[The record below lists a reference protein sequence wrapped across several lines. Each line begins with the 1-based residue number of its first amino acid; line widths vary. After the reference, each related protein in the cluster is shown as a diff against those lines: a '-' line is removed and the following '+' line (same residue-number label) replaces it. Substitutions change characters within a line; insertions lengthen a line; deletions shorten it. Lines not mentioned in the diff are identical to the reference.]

1 MIYIVIGPSCSG
13 KSTFV
18 VNSFIKGKN
27 AKETKDILTLC
38 ETDACFLIGKWFDSR
53 RVKGLD
59 RISRAQIPLIVEQVK
74 KLIRKNKHIILEG
87 DKVVSQKI
95 FRELLLTGEKCKLF
109 WIRCSA
115 ETSLNRN
122 RKNGSTQQES
132 SIRAVAT
139 KAKNIFYMFR
149 NEMDGEIID
158 TENIVDWDNFNMSTA
173 SRISAKSNVDFTGF
187 AVFILTHGR
196 ADNVVTYNTIR
207 KHGYTGPIY
216 LICDNEDE
224 QLDEY
229 RAKYGTKAVKVFDKQ
244 KAYDNTDTM
253 DNFNEHRAI
262 VYARNEC
269 FKIAKDLGL
278 TYFMELDDDY
288 NNIEY
293 RWADGGKLLVKDV
306 RSLDKIILSLIRFL
320 DQSGATTVALC
331 QNGDFVGGAQGD
343 NCKKGLLRKS
353 MNSFICRTDNPI
365 NFRGT
370 MNEDVVTY
378 TTLGSR
384 GKLFFSL
391 VPVAIK
397 QIQTQ
402 SLSGGMTEAYSESG
416 TYIKSFYAVMSM
428 PSAVKISM
436 LNSSHKRIHHKI
448 SWNNCVPKIISSKYR
463 KEG

>member
-1 MIYIVIGPSCSG
+1 M
-13 KSTFV
+13 
-18 VNSFIKGKN
+18 
-27 AKETKDILTLC
+27 
-38 ETDACFLIGKWFDSR
+38 
-53 RVKGLD
+53 LD
-59 RISRAQIPLIVEQVK
+59 
-74 KLIRKNKHIILEG
+74 
-87 DKVVSQKI
+87 D
-95 FRELLLTGEKCKLF
+95 
-109 WIRCSA
+109 
-115 ETSLNRN
+115 
-122 RKNGSTQQES
+122 
-132 SIRAVAT
+132 
-139 KAKNIFYMFR
+139 
-149 NEMDGEIID
+149 
-158 TENIVDWDNFNMSTA
+158 
-173 SRISAKSNVDFTGF
+173 F

-196 ADNVVTYNTIR
+196 ADNVVTYKTIR

-229 RAKYGTKAVKVFDKQ
+229 KATYGSDSVKVFDKQ

-293 RWADGGKLLVKDV
+293 RWADGDKLLVKDV
-306 RSLDKIILSLIRFL
+306 RSLDKIIFSLIQFL

-331 QNGDFVGGAQGD
+331 QNGDFVGGTQND
-343 NCKKGLLRKS
+343 NCKKGLLRKA
-353 MNSFICRTDNPI
+353 MNSFICRTDNPFD
-365 NFRGT
+365 FRGT

-391 VPVAIK
+391 VPVGIK

-402 SLSGGMTEAYSESG
+402 SLSGGMTETYSESG
-416 TYIKSFYAVMSM
+416 TYLKSFYAVMSM

-436 LNSSHKRIHHKI
+436 LNSAHKRIHHKI
-448 SWNNCVPKIISSKYR
+448 TWNNCVPKIISEKYR

>member
-27 AKETKDILTLC
+27 AKEVKDILTLC
-38 ETDACFLIGKWFDSR
+38 ETDTCFLVGKWFDSR

-59 RISRAQIPLIVEQVK
+59 RISRAQIPLIIKQVK
-74 KLIRKNKHIILEG
+74 KLIPKNKDIVLEG

-95 FRELLLTGEKCKLF
+95 FRELLNTGEKCKLF

-115 ETSLNRN
+115 ETSLTRN

-139 KAKNIFYMFR
+139 KAKNIFYIFQS
-149 NEMDGEIID
+149 EMDGEIVD
-158 TENIVDWDNFNMSTA
+158 TENVVDWDNFNLSTA
-173 SRISAKSNVDFTGF
+173 NRIKPRSNIDFTDF

-216 LICDNEDE
+216 LVCDNEDD
-224 QLDEY
+224 QLEEY
-229 RAKYGTKAVKVFDKQ
+229 KAKYGADAVKVFDKQ
-244 KAYDNTDTM
+244 KAYDDTDTM

-262 VYARNEC
+262 IYARNES

-278 TYFMELDDDY
+278 KHFLQLDDDHDR
-288 NNIEY
+288 IEFRY
-293 RWADGGKLLVKDV
+293 PKYGKLLTKEV
-306 RSLDKIILSLIRFL
+306 RNMDIVIASMINFLDK
-320 DQSGATTVALC
+320 SGALTVALC

-343 NCKKGLLRKS
+343 NCKKELLRKS
-353 MNSFICRTDNPI
+353 MNSFFCKTDSPI
-365 NFRGT
+365 TFRGT

-378 TTLGSR
+378 TTEGSR
-384 GKLFFSL
+384 GKLFLSL

-448 SWNNCVPKIISSKYR
+448 SWNNCVPKIISPKYR

>member
-27 AKETKDILTLC
+27 AKEIKDILTLC
-38 ETDACFLIGKWFDSR
+38 ETDTCFLIGKWFDSR

-59 RISRAQIPLIVEQVK
+59 RISRAQIPLITKQVK
-74 KLIRKNKHIILEG
+74 KLIPKNKNIVLEG

-95 FRELLLTGEKCKLF
+95 FRELLNTGEKCKLF

-139 KAKNIFYMFR
+139 KAKNIFYIFQ
-149 NEMDGEIID
+149 NEMDGEIVD
-158 TENIVDWDNFNMSTA
+158 TENVVDWDNFNLSTA
-173 SRISAKSNVDFTGF
+173 NRIKPRSNIDFTDF

-196 ADNVVTYNTIR
+196 ADNVVTHNTIR

-216 LICDNEDE
+216 LICDNEDD
-224 QLDEY
+224 QLEAY
-229 RAKYGTKAVKVFDKQ
+229 KAKYGADAVKVFDKQ
-244 KAYDNTDTM
+244 KAYDDTDTM

-262 VYARNEC
+262 VYARNES

-278 TYFMELDDDY
+278 KHFLELDDDY
-288 NNIEY
+288 DRIEFRY
-293 RWADGGKLLVKDV
+293 PKYGKLLTKDV
-306 RSLDKIILSLIRFL
+306 RNMDIVIESMINFLDK
-320 DQSGATTVALC
+320 SGALTVALC

-343 NCKKGLLRKS
+343 NCKKGLLRKT
-353 MNSFICRTDNPI
+353 MNSFFCRTDTPI
-365 NFRGT
+365 EFKGT

-378 TTLGSR
+378 TTEGSR
-384 GKLFFSL
+384 GNLFFSL

-436 LNSSHKRIHHKI
+436 LNSAHKRIHHKI
-448 SWNNCVPKIISSKYR
+448 NWNNCVPKIISEKYR

>member
-38 ETDACFLIGKWFDSR
+38 ETDTCFLIGKWFDSR

-59 RISRAQIPLIVEQVK
+59 RISRAQIPLITKQVK
-74 KLIRKNKHIILEG
+74 KLIPKNKNIVLEG

-95 FRELLLTGEKCKLF
+95 FRELLNTGEKCKLF

-139 KAKNIFYMFR
+139 KAKNIFYIFQ
-149 NEMDGEIID
+149 NEMDGEIVD
-158 TENIVDWDNFNMSTA
+158 TENVVDWDNFNLSTA
-173 SRISAKSNVDFTGF
+173 NRIKTRSNIDFTDF
-187 AVFILTHGR
+187 AVFILSHGR

-216 LICDNEDE
+216 LICDNEDD
-224 QLDEY
+224 QLEEY
-229 RAKYGTKAVKVFDKQ
+229 KAKYGSGAVKVFDKQ
-244 KAYDNTDTM
+244 KTYDNTDTM
-253 DNFNEHRAI
+253 DNFNERRAI
-262 VYARNEC
+262 IYARNES
-269 FKIAKDLGL
+269 FKIAKSLGL
-278 TYFMELDDDY
+278 KYFLQLDDDY
-288 NNIEY
+288 SQIQF
-293 RWADGGKLLVKDV
+293 RWPEGGKLLAKDV
-306 RSLDKIILSLIRFL
+306 HDLDTIIDSMLNFLIR
-320 DQSGATTVALC
+320 SGALTVALC
-331 QNGDFVGGAQGD
+331 QNGDFLGGAQGD
-343 NCKKGLLRKS
+343 GCKKGLLRKT
-353 MNSFICRTDNPI
+353 MNSFFCRTDTPI
-365 NFRGT
+365 EFKGT

-378 TTLGSR
+378 TTEGSR
-384 GKLFFSL
+384 GKLFLSL

-436 LNSSHKRIHHKI
+436 LNSSNKRIHHKI
-448 SWNNCVPKIISSKYR
+448 SWNNCVPKIISPKYR

>member
-18 VNSFIKGKN
+18 VNSFIKGKS

-38 ETDACFLIGKWFDSR
+38 ETDTCFLVGKWFDSR

-74 KLIRKNKHIILEG
+74 KLIPRNKDIVLEG

-139 KAKNIFYMFR
+139 KAKNIFYMFQS
-149 NEMDGEIID
+149 EMDGEIID
-158 TENIVDWDNFNMSTA
+158 TENVVDWDNFNLSTA
-173 SRISAKSNVDFTGF
+173 NRIKPRSNIDFTDF

-216 LICDNEDE
+216 LVCDNEDD
-224 QLDEY
+224 QLEEY
-229 RAKYGTKAVKVFDKQ
+229 KAKYGADAVKVFDKQ
-244 KAYDNTDTM
+244 KAYDDTDTM
-253 DNFNEHRAI
+253 DDFNEHRAI
-262 VYARNEC
+262 IYARNES

-278 TYFMELDDDY
+278 KHFLQLDDDY
-288 NNIEY
+288 DRIEFRY
-293 RWADGGKLLVKDV
+293 PKYGKLLTKDV
-306 RSLDKIILSLIRFL
+306 RNMDLVIASMINFLDK
-320 DQSGATTVALC
+320 SGALTVALC

-343 NCKKGLLRKS
+343 NCKKGLPRKA
-353 MNSFICRTDNPI
+353 MNSFFCRVDSPI
-365 NFRGT
+365 MFRGT

-378 TTLGSR
+378 TTEGSR
-384 GKLFFSL
+384 GNLFFSL

-402 SLSGGMTEAYSESG
+402 SLSGGMTETYSDSG

-448 SWNNCVPKIISSKYR
+448 SWNNCVPKIISEKYR

>member
-1 MIYIVIGPSCSG
+1 MIYIVIGPSCGG

-18 VNSFIKGKN
+18 VNSFIKGQN

-38 ETDACFLIGKWFDSR
+38 ETDTCFLIGKWFDSR

-59 RISRAQIPLIVEQVK
+59 RISRAQIPLIIEQVK
-74 KLIRKNKHIILEG
+74 KLIPKNKDIVLEG

-139 KAKNIFYMFR
+139 KAKNIFYVFQS
-149 NEMDGEIID
+149 EMDGEIID
-158 TENIVDWDNFNMSTA
+158 TENIVDWDNFNLFTA
-173 SRISAKSNVDFTGF
+173 KRIGPKTNSNFPGF

-216 LICDNEDE
+216 FICDNEDE
-224 QLDEY
+224 QLDDY
-229 RAKYGTKAVKVFDKQ
+229 KALYGVDSVKVFDKQ
-244 KAYDNTDTM
+244 KAYYDVDTM

-288 NNIEY
+288 CKIQY
-293 RWADGGKLLVKDV
+293 RWAEKGKLMVKDV
-306 RSLDKIILSLIRFL
+306 RSLDEIINALITFL
-320 DQSGATTVALC
+320 KQSNSVTVALC
-331 QNGDFVGGAQGD
+331 QNGDFVGGAPGD
-343 NCKKGLLRKS
+343 NCKKGLLRKA
-353 MNSFICRTDNPI
+353 MNSFICRTDNPFD
-365 NFRGT
+365 FRGT

-436 LNSSHKRIHHKI
+436 LNSTHKRIHHKV
-448 SWNNCVPKIISSKYR
+448 SWNNCVPKIISEKYR